1 MKASLVNKRFCL
13 KLSALCD
20 IYKVFGHAVNILQ
33 TVNML
38 PYEKYQYFLK
48 CINTYTTMLEKLPAH
63 TTCAEKCL
71 WPTYH
76 HDLNELRTTGKYRG
90 IIIVENYVEE
100 RRNNIT
106 RFLIRDD
113 NGQQLQQAQVIAQV
127 EKKIARFT
135 RELYNKLKD
144 NVYDESDLKIL
155 NVVKCLTD
163 LKSTFLKLKA
173 RGVPMVNAIEGE
185 KFIRNAKS
193 LCHSIDDVPDDVLKS
208 QYSIFLKRLLDA
220 YNGMP
225 QADLDNL
232 TNIDIIKRFFN
243 TNQKLYEGIEF
254 VIHAITAA
262 STAISVESIVESV
275 VSIYENRQSKTRTLS
290 EDSSNQEM
298 QIGINGPSLAKSDNV
313 LEKAL
318 NNYFKAHKQGKWHFT
333 MDPKRIE
340 YTVSKTVDS
349 KK

>member
-1 MKASLVNKRFCL
+1 
-13 KLSALCD
+13 
-20 IYKVFGHAVNILQ
+20 
-33 TVNML
+33 
-38 PYEKYQYFLK
+38 
-48 CINTYTTMLEKLPAH
+48 
-63 TTCAEKCL
+63 
-71 WPTYH
+71 
-76 HDLNELRTTGKYRG
+76 
-90 IIIVENYVEE
+90 
-100 RRNNIT
+100 
-106 RFLIRDD
+106 
-113 NGQQLQQAQVIAQV
+113 
-127 EKKIARFT
+127 
-135 RELYNKLKD
+135 
-144 NVYDESDLKIL
+144 
-155 NVVKCLTD
+155 
-163 LKSTFLKLKA
+163 
-173 RGVPMVNAIEGE
+173 
-185 KFIRNAKS
+185 
-193 LCHSIDDVPDDVLKS
+193 
-208 QYSIFLKRLLDA
+208 
-220 YNGMP
+220 MP

-349 KK
+349 KKK